1 MLLRIYFLK
10 ASFDFYVMKKN
21 AMEADLKIQKNSSKK
36 LWVLLVIAFV
46 IAIIVLNLASYFVS

>member
-1 MLLRIYFLK
+1 
-10 ASFDFYVMKKN
+10 
-21 AMEADLKIQKNSSKK
+21 MEAELKIQKNSSKK